1 MKQYLIFRLATEQYA
16 IETTSVIQVTKEENL
31 LEMPFLSQTI
41 KGLMLI
47 RNRMI
52 PIVDTSTKWKVTK
65 SSLDESKGH
74 IIVMDLRGQLVGYWV
89 DEVIKLVFW
98 KEEEFLPIMWSKA
111 LRDKVWIKKMYVKNE
126 ESIGIIEL
134 EAFEME

>member
-16 IETTSVIQVTKEENL
+16 IETTPVIQVAKEENL

-52 PIVDTSTKWKVTK
+52 PIADTSTKWKVAK

-89 DEVIKLVFW
+89 DEVIKLAFW

>member
-16 IETTSVIQVTKEENL
+16 IETTSVIQVAKEENL

-52 PIVDTSTKWKVTK
+52 PIVDTCTKWKVAK

-89 DEVIKLVFW
+89 DEVIKLAFW

>member
-16 IETTSVIQVTKEENL
+16 IETTPVIQVAKEENL

-65 SSLDESKGH
+65 SSL
-74 IIVMDLRGQLVGYWV
+74 

>member
-16 IETTSVIQVTKEENL
+16 IETTHVIQVAKEENL

-47 RNRMI
+47 RNCMI
-52 PIVDTSTKWKVTK
+52 PIVDTTARWKMAK
-65 SSLDESKGH
+65 GSLGESKGH

-111 LRDKVWIKKMYVKNE
+111 LRDKVWIKKMYVKE
-126 ESIGIIEL
+126 QKKYWYY
-134 EAFEME
+134 

>member
-1 MKQYLIFRLATEQYA
+1 M
-16 IETTSVIQVTKEENL
+16 
-31 LEMPFLSQTI
+31 
-41 KGLMLI
+41 
-47 RNRMI
+47 
-52 PIVDTSTKWKVTK
+52 
-65 SSLDESKGH
+65 
-74 IIVMDLRGQLVGYWV
+74 GYWV